1 MTEPTE
7 ALSFGAAAADYDRYR
22 PRYPEA
28 ALRWSL
34 DGLPAPARVVDL
46 GAGTGILTRGLL
58 ALGHEVTAVEPD
70 PGMRAQLAAT
80 TPGVV
85 AHAGSAEAV
94 PLPDGY
100 ADAVLV
106 GQAYHW
112 FDRERAHPEIA
123 RVLRPG
129 GALAAIWNLR
139 DDRVGWVDELSRIA
153 EIGDTVD
160 HLRKLVTGFGAL
172 FTEPEWDEFPHVTTL
187 TPDEVVAMV
196 RTRSH
201 YLVADR
207 ERRARVD
214 RELRDLFANHPD
226 LAGRD
231 SVELPYR
238 TLAVRAQTLRS

>member
-1 MTEPTE
+1 MTDPTQ

-28 ALRWSL
+28 ALRWAL
-34 DGLPAPARVVDL
+34 DGLAVPARVVDL

-70 PGMRAQLAAT
+70 PGMRTQFAAV
-80 TPGVV
+80 TPGTP
-85 AHAGSAEAV
+85 ALAGSAESV

-100 ADAVLV
+100 ADAALV

-129 GALAAIWNLR
+129 GVFAAIWNLR

-160 HLRKLVTGFGAL
+160 HLREFVTGFGAP
-172 FTEPEWDEFPHVTTL
+172 FTEPEWGEFPHVSTL
-187 TPDEVVAMV
+187 TPDELIGMV

-201 YLVADR
+201 YLVADQ
-207 ERRARVD
+207 EHRARVD
-214 RELRDLFANHPD
+214 GELRDLLGTHPD
-226 LAGRD
+226 LAGRETI
-231 SVELPYR
+231 ELPYR
-238 TLAVRAQTLRS
+238 TLVIRAQTLRS

>member
-7 ALSFGAAAADYDRYR
+7 ALSFGVAAADYDRYR

-28 ALRWSL
+28 ALRWAL
-34 DGLPAPARVVDL
+34 AGLRAPARVVDL

-70 PGMRAQLAAT
+70 PGMRDQFAAG
-80 TPGVV
+80 TPGPP
-85 AHAGSAEAV
+85 ALAGSAESV
-94 PLPDGY
+94 PLPAGY

-129 GALAAIWNLR
+129 GIFGAIWNLR
-139 DDRVGWVDELSRIA
+139 DDRIGWVDELSRIA

-160 HLRKLVTGFGAL
+160 HLRGFVTGFGAS
-172 FTEPEWDEFPHVTTL
+172 FTEPEWGEFAHVTVL
-187 TPDEVVAMV
+187 NPDEVIAMV

-201 YLVADR
+201 YLVAGR
-207 ERRARVD
+207 QERARVE
-214 RELRDLFANHPD
+214 RELRDLFATHPD
-226 LAGRD
+226 LAGRGT
-231 SVELPYR
+231 VELPYR
-238 TLAVRAQTLRS
+238 TLAIRAQVLRS

>member
-1 MTEPTE
+1 MTDPTE

-22 PRYPEA
+22 PRYPTA
-28 ALRWSL
+28 ALRWAL
-34 DGLPAPARVVDL
+34 DDLTPPARTVDL
-46 GAGTGILTRGLL
+46 GAGTGIVARGLL

-70 PGMRAQLAAT
+70 PEMRAQFEAAT
-80 TPGVV
+80 RGVT
-85 AHAGSAEAV
+85 ARAGSAESV

-123 RVLRPG
+123 RVLRAG
-129 GALAAIWNLR
+129 GIFAAVWNLR
-139 DDRVGWVDELSRIA
+139 DDRVGWVTELNRIA

-160 HLRKLVTGFGAL
+160 HLRATVTGFGPRFAA
-172 FTEPEWDEFPHVTTL
+172 PEWAVFDHATTM
-187 TPDEVVAMV
+187 TPDELLGMV

-201 YLVADR
+201 YLTAGPDR
-207 ERRARVD
+207 RREVD
-214 RELRDLFANHPD
+214 AELRDLLATHRD

-231 SVELPYR
+231 TIDLPYR
-238 TLAVRAQTLRS
+238 TLVARARRH